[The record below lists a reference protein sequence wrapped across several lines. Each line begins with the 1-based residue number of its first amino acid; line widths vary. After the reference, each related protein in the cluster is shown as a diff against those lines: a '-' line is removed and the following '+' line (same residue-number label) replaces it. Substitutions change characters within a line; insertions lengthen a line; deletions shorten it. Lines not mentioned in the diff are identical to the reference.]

1 MPRVR
6 QGVYS
11 RSVYAA
17 VLQRPLPPV
26 RLSPSGRSAFRP
38 YGRRKDAS
46 FLPLS
51 ALRDDRRR
59 DESRRQTGK
68 ILLAPLRTA
77 VLEALGEHCVPGG
90 GAYLFLPT
98 VRPDS
103 DRHGSKR
110 PANRLLQRRLPHTV
124 VFRASEADTI
134 GRYDKKRVRTDE
146 LCSDSFCIYNN
157 VIYRNDR
164 RLDEAARVC

>member
-1 MPRVR
+1 MSRLR
-6 QGVYS
+6 QGLYGGPVDTE
-11 RSVYAA
+11 
-17 VLQRPLPPV
+17 VLQRRLPPL
-26 RLSPSGRSAFRP
+26 RLPPSGRSPA
-38 YGRRKDAS
+38 GAASLRKDGAL
-46 FLPLS
+46 LPLS

-77 VLEALGEHCVPGG
+77 VLEALGEHCVPGR

-98 VRPDS
+98 VRPDG

-124 VFRASEADTI
+124 VFRASEADPI